1 MRFSDFVQ
9 LMHRYIGCSVTQ
21 QEYVLYLTNLVIRD
35 PMTDDEKKLD
45 EDDALNPLSGK
56 KDMSSLSKIYSG
68 TDNRKIK
75 QKDAR
80 TIQGLFSKTKF
91 VDAFRTVDYEAREE
105 LIEKLKGFGIQG
117 NLEVDN
123 IDEVCAELFYRFID
137 AMASNKVYIDTA
149 IPVHI
154 DSYGNRY
161 VTVEVSTVYVKDGKL
176 YVGDEVLELP
186 AALAPEKDIRPEEM
200 PYVNALCAAYADAL
214 AQAVTPDIIETLP
227 GRYRRDFTSQRTS
240 YYEAEWLHHSVRD
253 VFDGG
258 EEKFEAL
265 KKDAYDG
272 IESTYLQDYDNGYQ
286 RLQAVLD
293 KITNT
298 TLDTSSI
305 DRIKSLMKNVH
316 KKGICHILVND
327 GTINSWVDI
336 DE

>member
-137 AMASNKVYIDTA
+137 AMASNKGYIDTA

>member
-1 MRFSDFVQ
+1 M
-9 LMHRYIGCSVTQ
+9 
-21 QEYVLYLTNLVIRD
+21 
-35 PMTDDEKKLD
+35 
-45 EDDALNPLSGK
+45 
-56 KDMSSLSKIYSG
+56 
-68 TDNRKIK
+68 
-75 QKDAR
+75 
-80 TIQGLFSKTKF
+80 
-91 VDAFRTVDYEAREE
+91 
-105 LIEKLKGFGIQG
+105 
-117 NLEVDN
+117 
-123 IDEVCAELFYRFID
+123 CAELFYRFID
-137 AMASNKVYIDTA
+137 AMASNKGYIDTTL
-149 IPVHI
+149 PVHI

-176 YVGDEVLELP
+176 HVGDEVLELP
-186 AALAPEKDIRPEEM
+186 TALAPEKDIKPEEM

-214 AQAVTPDIIETLP
+214 AQAVTPDVIETLP

>member
-137 AMASNKVYIDTA
+137 AIASNKGYIDTA

>member
-123 IDEVCAELFYRFID
+123 IDEVCAEHFYRFID
-137 AMASNKVYIDTA
+137 AMASNKGYIDTA

>member
-35 PMTDDEKKLD
+35 PMTDDDEKLD
-45 EDDALNPLSGK
+45 ENDDFNPLSS
-56 KDMSSLSKIYSG
+56 KDVSTLSKIYSG
-68 TDNRKIK
+68 AQNRKIK
-75 QKDAR
+75 QDDAR
-80 TIQGLFSKTKF
+80 TIQSRFSKSKF
-91 VDAFRTVDYEAREE
+91 VDAFQTVDYEAREE
-105 LIEKLKGFGIQG
+105 LIGKLKEFGIQG
-117 NLEVDN
+117 NLEADN
-123 IDEVCAELFYRFID
+123 IDEVCVELFYRFID
-137 AMASNKVYIDTA
+137 AMASNKGYIDTSL
-149 IPVHI
+149 PVHI

-176 YVGDEVLELP
+176 HVGDEVLELP
-186 AALAPEKDIRPEEM
+186 AVLAPEKDIKPEEM

>member
-35 PMTDDEKKLD
+35 PMTDNEKKLD

-137 AMASNKVYIDTA
+137 AMASNKGYIDTA

>member
-137 AMASNKVYIDTA
+137 AMASNKGYIDTA

-316 KKGICHILVND
+316 KKGICYILVND

>member
-9 LMHRYIGCSVTQ
+9 LMHRYIGCSVKQ

-137 AMASNKVYIDTA
+137 AMASNKGYIDTA

>member
-137 AMASNKVYIDTA
+137 AMASNKGYIDTA

-298 TLDTSSI
+298 TIDTSSI

>member
-9 LMHRYIGCSVTQ
+9 LMHRYIGCNQMQ
-21 QEYVLYLTNLVIRD
+21 QDYVLYLTNLVIRD
-35 PMTDDEKKLD
+35 PITDEEKKLA
-45 EDDALNPLSGK
+45 EDDSFNPLSGK
-56 KDMSSLSKIYSG
+56 DGSTLSKIYSG
-68 TDNRKIK
+68 AQNRKIK
-75 QKDAR
+75 QDDAR
-80 TIQGLFSKTKF
+80 TIQSLFSKPKF
-91 VDAFRTVDYEAREE
+91 VDAFQKVDYEAREE
-105 LIEKLKGFGIQG
+105 LVGKLKAFGIQG
-117 NLEVDN
+117 SLEIDN
-123 IDEVCAELFYRFID
+123 VDEVCAELFYRFID
-137 AMASNKVYIDTA
+137 AMASNKGCIDAA
-149 IPVHI
+149 IPVYI
-154 DSYGNRY
+154 DSYGNKY
-161 VTVEVSTVYVKDGKL
+161 VTVEVNTVYVKDGKL
-176 YVGDEVLELP
+176 HVGDEVLELP
-186 AALAPEKDIRPEEM
+186 TVLAPEKDIKPEEM

-214 AQAVTPDIIETLP
+214 AQAVTPEIIETLP
-227 GRYRRDFTSQRTS
+227 GRYRKDFTSQRTS

-327 GTINSWVDI
+327 GTINSWVNI

>member
-1 MRFSDFVQ
+1 M
-9 LMHRYIGCSVTQ
+9 
-21 QEYVLYLTNLVIRD
+21 LYLTNLVIRD
-35 PMTDDEKKLD
+35 PMTDDEEKLD
-45 EDDALNPLSGK
+45 ENDDFNPLSS
-56 KDMSSLSKIYSG
+56 KDVSTLSKIYSG
-68 TDNRKIK
+68 AQNRKIK
-75 QKDAR
+75 QDDAR
-80 TIQGLFSKTKF
+80 TIQSRFSKSKF
-91 VDAFRTVDYEAREE
+91 VDAFQTVDYEAREE
-105 LIEKLKGFGIQG
+105 LIGKLKEFGIQG
-117 NLEVDN
+117 NLEVGN
-123 IDEVCAELFYRFID
+123 IDEVCAELFYCFID
-137 AMASNKVYIDTA
+137 AMASNKGYIDTTL
-149 IPVHI
+149 PVHI

-176 YVGDEVLELP
+176 HVGDEVLELP
-186 AALAPEKDIRPEEM
+186 AVLAPEKDIKPEEM
-200 PYVNALCAAYADAL
+200 PYVNALCAAYADAI
-214 AQAVTPDIIETLP
+214 AQAVTPDIIGMLP

-272 IESTYLQDYDNGYQ
+272 IESTYFQDYDNGYQ

-305 DRIKSLMKNVH
+305 DRIKNLMKNVH